1 MDIANTSADGEAHD
15 TNPLV
20 TALSGHELIPLKEWQ
35 HLVAPAST
43 SHLREAYDHLRRLSS
58 SASDPSIYSDLVAAT
73 KTQLGDRRLSE
84 AQTAIATEATSEPL
98 RRRILAALVG
108 GPMYPKALTELL
120 GARSETISRVLG
132 ALSADG
138 YVVFQSDPDDK
149 RLRLY
154 ALTESG
160 ETRLAHHRS
169 LLTQRAPERLEQG
182 VVDKYLTDALDLA
195 VDERRTT
202 NQLSRSI
209 ERLTAIAREA
219 EKAELPRLELRA
231 QRELATTLRQDQRWT
246 DFNEQ
251 LSELEKTGSGAT
263 AASPELVLPAYAHSK
278 YEYGRWPGSV
288 GGGNLAERARSLV
301 AAADA
306 YNDLGSL
313 SEHDPASFGH
323 DRWRL
328 RHAWAVVSLADNFR
342 EQTELGKAIDH
353 AKLAAQLFQAEG
365 DTYGE
370 ASSLF
375 VQGFSHRLRG
385 QYETAA
391 SVLRQTFK
399 LAEQHGYYR
408 HRANSLLQL
417 GDVERCLGKL
427 DSAKEMLSEAITQA
441 EQLGLG
447 VTRGFALS
455 ALGSVYFKEGN
466 FTEAL
471 RSLDAAELGF
481 SNGELHQG
489 KALNLRRMSV
499 VQRHRDE
506 LATAA
511 DLAVEASRRYMPLH
525 SPAGVA
531 TCAVTFAQ
539 VNIDRG
545 QDQTTLC
552 DNLVSFLA
560 NRRQR
565 LLLELDPWFPPL
577 LRDLAIRTDHQ
588 QLISESRLL
597 IEDASARLYENDDE
611 ELIIP
616 GVDAISTSKPKETVD
631 HYEID
636 IFRGGSDEMAGEA
649 RRQADKVAA

>member
-1 MDIANTSADGEAHD
+1 
-15 TNPLV
+15 
-20 TALSGHELIPLKEWQ
+20 
-35 HLVAPAST
+35 
-43 SHLREAYDHLRRLSS
+43 
-58 SASDPSIYSDLVAAT
+58 
-73 KTQLGDRRLSE
+73 
-84 AQTAIATEATSEPL
+84 
-98 RRRILAALVG
+98 
-108 GPMYPKALTELL
+108 
-120 GARSETISRVLG
+120 
-132 ALSADG
+132 
-138 YVVFQSDPDDK
+138 
-149 RLRLY
+149 
-154 ALTESG
+154 
-160 ETRLAHHRS
+160 
-169 LLTQRAPERLEQG
+169 
-182 VVDKYLTDALDLA
+182 
-195 VDERRTT
+195 
-202 NQLSRSI
+202 
-209 ERLTAIAREA
+209 
-219 EKAELPRLELRA
+219 
-231 QRELATTLRQDQRWT
+231 
-246 DFNEQ
+246 
-251 LSELEKTGSGAT
+251 
-263 AASPELVLPAYAHSK
+263 
-278 YEYGRWPGSV
+278 
-288 GGGNLAERARSLV
+288 
-301 AAADA
+301 
-306 YNDLGSL
+306 
-313 SEHDPASFGH
+313 
-323 DRWRL
+323 
-328 RHAWAVVSLADNFR
+328 
-342 EQTELGKAIDH
+342 
-353 AKLAAQLFQAEG
+353 
-365 DTYGE
+365 
-370 ASSLF
+370 
-375 VQGFSHRLRG
+375 
-385 QYETAA
+385 
-391 SVLRQTFK
+391 
-399 LAEQHGYYR
+399 
-408 HRANSLLQL
+408 
-417 GDVERCLGKL
+417 
-427 DSAKEMLSEAITQA
+427 MLSEAITQA

-511 DLAVEASRRYMPLH
+511 DL
-525 SPAGVA
+525 GVA